1 MSTPVGTFVIGDRV
15 RVRATGATE
24 RGRMAGVVGTVVGFV
39 VRDGIH
45 LVLRDG
51 VHADVGSAEVVAYD
65 VEFDP
70 DNVPLTL
77 GSELLELDQ

>member
-1 MSTPVGTFVIGDRV
+1 
-15 RVRATGATE
+15 
-24 RGRMAGVVGTVVGFV
+24 MAGLVGTVVGVV

-45 LVLRDG
+45 LALRVG

-70 DNVPLTL
+70 DNVPTTL
-77 GSELLELDQ
+77 GPELLELDQ

>member
-1 MSTPVGTFVIGDRV
+1 MSTLFLIGDRV
-15 RVRATGATE
+15 RVRATATTE
-24 RGRMAGVVGTVVGFV
+24 RGGMAGVVGTVVGV
-39 VRDGIH
+39 V
-45 LVLRDG
+45 VRDG